1 MGSELH
7 EIGEAMLAT
16 LRENS
21 HISVF
26 NIWFRDLII
35 ENIQGNSVRVDQ
47 NTSLVKKLHHTLHAP
62 KRPLLRRAVNQ
73 RANPAL
79 PVRMPT

>member
-35 ENIQGNSVRVDQ
+35 ESIQGNGVVISI
-47 NTSLVKKLHHTLHAP
+47 NST
-62 KRPLLRRAVNQ
+62 
-73 RANPAL
+73 
-79 PVRMPT
+79 